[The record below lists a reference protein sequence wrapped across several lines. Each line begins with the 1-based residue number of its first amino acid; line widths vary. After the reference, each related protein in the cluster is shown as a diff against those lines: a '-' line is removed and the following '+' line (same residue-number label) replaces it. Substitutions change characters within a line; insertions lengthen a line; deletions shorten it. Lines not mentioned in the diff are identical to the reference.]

1 MSLYDDLKK
10 HLTDMV
16 AAAPP
21 GTDVSVMATHNEGMF
36 SEVIHMV
43 QSKGLNHLSE
53 MFGAKGMG
61 GVFGSW
67 VGKGAN
73 LPVSVD
79 QIKAVLGSE
88 QLEALAKKAGIDVSQ
103 VTTLLS
109 HVLPSI
115 VDKMTPHGLLEE
127 TPAGSTAPAE

>member
-21 GTDVSVMATHNEGMF
+21 GTDVSVLATHKDGVF

-43 QSKGLNHLSE
+43 QSQGLNQLSE
-53 MFGAKGMG
+53 LFAAKGMG
-61 GVFGSW
+61 DVFRSW

-73 LPVSVD
+73 LPISAD
-79 QIKAVLGSE
+79 QIKAALGSE
-88 QLEALAKKAGIDVSQ
+88 QLEDLAKKAGIDVSQ
-103 VTTLLS
+103 VTSLLS
-109 HVLPSI
+109 HLLPSL
-115 VDKMTPHGLLEE
+115 VDKLTPHGLLEE
-127 TPAGSTAPAE
+127 VPAGSAAPAE